1 LQWGNRP
8 ASPLSPVIVLRGGKP
23 VLAIGT
29 PGGPM
34 ITTTIAQIL
43 LDMFVFKRS
52 LAEAIAAPRWSQQ
65 AIPEEI
71 SYEHGRAPQA
81 TLDALTALGHGI
93 TAREAIG
100 DVQAVLIE
108 GKKLRAISDS
118 RHGGAAGGY

>member
-1 LQWGNRP
+1 
-8 ASPLSPVIVLRGGKP
+8 VIVLRGGKP

-29 PGGPM
+29 PGGAT

-43 LDMFVFKRS
+43 LDMFVFKRP

-65 AIPEEI
+65 ATPEEI
-71 SYEHGRAPQA
+71 WYEQGRAPQA

-108 GKKLRAISDS
+108 GRKLRAISDS
-118 RHGGAAGGY
+118 RRSGAAVGY